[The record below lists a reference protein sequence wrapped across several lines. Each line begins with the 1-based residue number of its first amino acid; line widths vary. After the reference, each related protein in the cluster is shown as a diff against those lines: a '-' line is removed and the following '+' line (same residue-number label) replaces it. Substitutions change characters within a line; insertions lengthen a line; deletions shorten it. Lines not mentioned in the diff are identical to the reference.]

1 MARILYLYAQPLHSG
16 GVHARKACQML
27 ALMKQA
33 GLEVD
38 LLSLPGRSAWAQD
51 LASRR
56 YQTMPVPFARSLPPY
71 GRGVRRFWATCAM
84 TAAAIRLCLK
94 TRYDAI
100 HCSDRGIRAAAF
112 VAWLFRTPF
121 IFEWG
126 AASGHDLVAWL
137 KHRSRHFTRL
147 VSLIFSEVPC
157 PMARLR
163 EVGLYG
169 RLVSLPMLPAPSV
182 KPAPLPA
189 VRLRGA
195 TQPFHLVALSLN
207 GRGTDLKSFCDALRH
222 LPALANLHILISAG
236 TAVFAERLRQG
247 LIRSLPLA
255 GTLDVRP
262 APHGALELLS
272 TVEGADL
279 VFLPAVVNGSVPPP
293 EVVDV
298 MAAQRALLAVRCP
311 AYEGL
316 LNAEIA
322 TLVPGDA
329 EDIADAIRRHVLS
342 PLLCTAHAEA
352 AYEAIRRERNATSVA
367 ATLRSCYRFALTSPR
382 S

>member
-16 GVHARKACQML
+16 GVHARKAWQML

-51 LASRR
+51 LVSRR

-137 KHRSRHFTRL
+137 KHRSRHFVRQ

-247 LIRSLPLA
+247 LIKSLPLA

-262 APHGALELLS
+262 VPHGALELLS
-272 TVEGADL
+272 TV
-279 VFLPAVVNGSVPPP
+279 
-293 EVVDV
+293 
-298 MAAQRALLAVRCP
+298 LAVRCP

-316 LNAEIA
+316 LTAEIA

-329 EDIADAIRRHVLS
+329 EDIAGSIRRHVLS

-367 ATLRSCYRFALTSPR
+367 ATLRSCYRFALSSPR